1 MYQKKNRLSLGRK
14 PFNGKCPSVGVGL
27 AVRRRRTQSPF
38 ATDLYDCGLM
48 GVSGGLVEGQWRAE
62 GTPTM
67 PQSLYTWAFPAIL
80 VEGGGLFA

>member
-1 MYQKKNRLSLGRK
+1 MLGAEIEWI
-14 PFNGKCPSVGVGL
+14 F
-27 AVRRRRTQSPF
+27 
-38 ATDLYDCGLM
+38 
-48 GVSGGLVEGQWRAE
+48 SGGSVEGQWRVR